1 MQNCLAM
8 KSEELKGFL
17 QGPESVSSLADTYLL
32 HALDEFRNAGSAE
45 VLYRELPP
53 WYSGGSILGPIQQR
67 ADAVFSR
74 LRHLRATVLFAALAA
89 EGYANEFLASHL
101 SGRSLEAADR
111 LPTTDK
117 LVMGPMLAGL
127 ESPIAYDREPG
138 QSLASLFKA
147 RNDLVHPPVRKG
159 TYPDIFESED
169 HRPYE
174 PRNTARF
181 VIEVAHAQVLL
192 YPLRGD
198 ATVRGTAGRIWEEKV
213 VIERYATEIGTGVMD
228 IPEADSPPVRDL
240 MAQMIEHAGRR
251 RRREREQEAPEAD

>member
-1 MQNCLAM
+1 M
-8 KSEELKGFL
+8 KSEELKGFPR
-17 QGPESVSSLADTYLL
+17 GPESVSSLADTYLL
-32 HALDEFRNAGSAE
+32 HALDEFRSAGSAE

-53 WYSGGSILGPIQQR
+53 WYSGDSILGPIQQR
-67 ADAVFSR
+67 GDAVFSR

-101 SGRSLEAADR
+101 SGRNLEAADR

-127 ESPIAYDREPG
+127 ESPISYDREPG
-138 QSLASLFKA
+138 QSLTSLFKA
-147 RNDLVHPPVRKG
+147 RNDLVHPPVRTG
-159 TYPDIFESED
+159 TYPDIFKAED

-181 VIEVAHAQVLL
+181 MIEVAHAQVLL

-198 ATVRGTAGRIWEEKV
+198 ATVMGAAGRIWEEKT
-213 VIERYATEIGTGVMD
+213 VIERHATEIGTGVMD

-240 MAQMIEHAGRR
+240 MAQMIENAGRR